1 MSEVPLYMPK
11 RLQTHADRIR
21 GETPQRPLH
30 TVSDRTHS
38 PGGVRSF
45 WGPKF
50 GPPNLT
56 RFAPQKALNFI
67 ARGKLTSYERV
78 VRLHVGTGVPHWQE
92 NAPP

>member
-11 RLQTHADRIR
+11 RLKTHAERAQ
-21 GETPQRPLH
+21 GEPPQRPLH
-30 TVSDRTHS
+30 TVSDRTHP

-50 GPPNLT
+50 GA

-67 ARGKLTSYERV
+67 A
-78 VRLHVGTGVPHWQE
+78 
-92 NAPP
+92 